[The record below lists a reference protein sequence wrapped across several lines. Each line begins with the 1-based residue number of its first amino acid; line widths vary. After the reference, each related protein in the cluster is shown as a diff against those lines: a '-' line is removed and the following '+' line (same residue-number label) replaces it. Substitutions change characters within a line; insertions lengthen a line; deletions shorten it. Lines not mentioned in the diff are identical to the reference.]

1 MPLTQENIS
10 AARNALNERT
20 KDINKATAK
29 INDASKKMS
38 NITKDYGNNV
48 KSFNDSVNSINLN
61 SAFTDNLALG
71 VSGLIADPF
80 ATAIQKIMSKINELV
95 PKIESKIDKL
105 EQDLVKKV
113 DNKGRVTLQGQTIVI
128 TVTRPEYEQAVV
140 LEKKIRD
147 TIESIKQTILLL
159 SNLIA
164 ALLTIVTAIQVFKLV
179 LQLQEIVLSSNPASK
194 IIYEVLKKA
203 IKIIFFK
210 EILNAYLK
218 IMNDLLGLNKQLLDR
233 LKTRFNNIRV
243 NIKISD
249 ESDKGNFLTE
259 DDALS
264 SLADDLLGQD
274 ITSYTQEFTSND
286 NGQYILQVEKYG
298 DKELIAKAYDKFS
311 GLVAAQTAP
320 SYITN
325 PEDLL
330 NELKTILNL
339 GS

>member
-1 MPLTQENIS
+1 MALTQENIS

-20 KDINKATAK
+20 KDINKANAK
-29 INDASKKMS
+29 INDVSKKVS
-38 NITKDYGNNV
+38 DLRSDYNNTV
-48 KSFNDSVNSINLN
+48 KSFNDSVNNINLN
-61 SAFTDNLALG
+61 SNLTDNLALG
-71 VSGLIADPF
+71 VSGLISDPF
-80 ATAIQKIMSKINELV
+80 ATAIQKIMSKINSLV

-113 DNKGRVTLQGQTIVI
+113 DNKGRVTLQGHTIVI
-128 TVTRPEYEQAVV
+128 TVTRPEFEQAVA

-159 SNLIA
+159 RNLVA
-164 ALLTIVTAIQVFKLV
+164 TLTAVITAIQVFKAV
-179 LQLQEIVLSSNPASK
+179 LQLQELVLSSNPASK

-210 EILNAYLK
+210 EMLNAYLK
-218 IMNDLLGLNKQLLDR
+218 ITNDLLALNKQLLDR
-233 LKTRFNNIRV
+233 LTTRFNNIRV
-243 NIKISD
+243 DIKISD
-249 ESDKGNFLTE
+249 ESNKGVYMNE
-259 DDALS
+259 DEALS

-274 ITSYTQEFTSND
+274 ITSYTEDFISND
-286 NGQYILQVEKYG
+286 NGEYILQVEKFG
-298 DKELIAKAYDKFS
+298 SKELIAKAYDRFS

-320 SYITN
+320 SYITS
-325 PEDLL
+325 PEDLI